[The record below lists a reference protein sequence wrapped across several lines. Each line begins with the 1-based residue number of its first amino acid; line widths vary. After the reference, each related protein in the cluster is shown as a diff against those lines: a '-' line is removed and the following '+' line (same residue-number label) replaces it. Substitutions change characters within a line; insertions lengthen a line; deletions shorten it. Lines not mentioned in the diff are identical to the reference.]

1 MILCEC
7 GDIVDND
14 TFKDYI
20 KTSMS
25 PSTPTIGHKK
35 CGLIFDFVDGTI
47 PKNYSSKVKLKS
59 IAMKFAEKKK
69 LDDESIGI
77 LLLEVDRLK
86 SEGKHSDGG
95 ILVAAFK
102 KVALSKNDHCCPS
115 RRSTEMAKTMV
126 SIE

>member
-7 GDIVDND
+7 GEIVDND

-20 KTSMS
+20 KTSLN

-35 CGLIFDFVDGTI
+35 CGLIFDFFDGTV

-69 LDDESIGI
+69 LDVEAIEI

-86 SEGKHSDGG
+86 SEGIHSDGV
-95 ILVAAFK
+95 ILDAAFK
-102 KVALSKNDHCCPS
+102 KAMCKKDHCCHN
-115 RRSTEMAKTMV
+115 RY
-126 SIE
+126 